1 MRTIYHSLV
10 ATVLLVGAVG
20 CNHTAGYC
28 DCDQINDPCVYC
40 PKPYPQGPGGPGG
53 AGCGCQAGVAP
64 EHLAP
69 VADAVVK

>member
-1 MRTIYHSLV
+1 MRTIYHTLV
-10 ATVLLVGAVG
+10 ATLLLVGVVG

-40 PKPYPQGPGGPGG
+40 PKPYPAAG
-53 AGCGCQAGVAP
+53 AGSGCGCQASTP

-69 VADAVVK
+69 VADAIVK

>member
-1 MRTIYHSLV
+1 MRTIYQMLV
-10 ATVLLVGAVG
+10 ATLLLIPVVG

-28 DCDQINDPCVYC
+28 DCDQVNDPCQYC
-40 PKPYPQGPGGPGG
+40 PKPYPAGPGAGP
-53 AGCGCQAGVAP
+53 GCGCQASAP